1 MVATSAAKRVIW
13 LEIAHLSHLELVEV
27 DLLEDVSSAV
37 KMVIWQEIV
46 QTLVKT
52 MTMEEEAASELVEE
66 EMVL

>member
-13 LEIAHLSHLELVEV
+13 LEIAHLSHLEQVEV

-52 MTMEEEAASELVEE
+52 MTMEEEAASGLVEV